1 VFVYNGGLE
10 MAYSIEFRKEVLE
23 SSKRCNDGLRG
34 AARKFRI
41 SPTTILSWKR
51 LFEETGSLKIRHV
64 DTKERKINQEEFK
77 RKVEENP
84 DILQRELADSFNVC
98 RKSVWR
104 MLKKFGYKYKKKRLY
119 TEKGTK
125 RSDGNTFRQ

>member
-1 VFVYNGGLE
+1 
-10 MAYSIEFRKEVLE
+10 MAYSVKFRMEVLE
-23 SSKRCNDGLRG
+23 SSKRCNDGLIG

-41 SPTTILSWKR
+41 SPTTILNWKK
-51 LFEETGSLKIRHV
+51 LLEETGSLNIKHV

-84 DILQRELADSFNVC
+84 DILQRELADHFKVC

-104 MLKKFGYKYKKKRLY
+104 MLKKFGYKYKKKQLY
-119 TEKGTK
+119 TKKGTK
-125 RSDGNTFRQ
+125 KSAKNTFRK